1 MVIEIFLERFGTFW
15 NFLEQNG
22 TLTLETFIKK
32 YDKNKITIAIK
43 NVVRGVDMKKCS
55 ELDAAK
61 QQLVEELEAAR
72 LIALETKS
80 SAAMVSASIGKAKI
94 LGLISEKT
102 KKENEDD
109 KSQINPVLV
118 KFIKTDKEDQE
129 E

>member
-1 MVIEIFLERFGTFW
+1 
-15 NFLEQNG
+15 
-22 TLTLETFIKK
+22 
-32 YDKNKITIAIK
+32 
-43 NVVRGVDMKKCS
+43 MKKCS

-102 KKENEDD
+102 KKEEKNEEV
-109 KSQINPVLV
+109 KIQPVLV
-118 KFIKTDKEDQE
+118 QFITEVKDKAE